1 MNRRFR
7 LDRRVM
13 ALAIASLLL
22 SLVGCAHLGRHH
34 GCAATHS
41 PVLDRILERGA
52 LVVGTAGSMP
62 PLNMTT
68 RDGRIVGLEPDLA
81 EYLALSMGVEL
92 RLEKFQFSELLDA
105 LADGKVDMVISAMTI
120 TPERNLRF
128 AFAGSYFVSGKC
140 VLTKVGALASIDSA
154 SDINQANLTITA
166 LKGSTSEAFVE
177 AMIPA
182 ARLDP
187 APDYDTGIQLVLTGK
202 ADAMIADYPIC
213 LVAHA
218 RNPDSGLVSVITRL
232 TYEPLG
238 IALPASDPLLLNFV
252 DNLLQGLAITGR
264 LDQLQQ
270 QWFENA
276 DWIQQLPQP

>member
-1 MNRRFR
+1 MTRSSRIGRRAFAVSTAT
-7 LDRRVM
+7 LM
-13 ALAIASLLL
+13 LLL
-22 SLVGCAHLGRHH
+22 LGCAHHCIHAGVE
-34 GCAATHS
+34 THS
-41 PVLDRILERGA
+41 PVLDRILARGE

-68 RDGRIVGLEPDLA
+68 RDGRIIGLEPDLA

-92 RLEKFQFSELLDA
+92 RLEKSQFSELLDA
-105 LADGKVDMVISAMTI
+105 LANGKVDMVISAMTI

-128 AFAGSYFVSGKC
+128 AFAGPYFVSGKC
-140 VLTKVGALASIDSA
+140 VLTKIDALASTESA
-154 SDINQANLTITA
+154 SDINRADLTITA

-187 APDYDTGIQLVLTGK
+187 APDYDVGVSRVLTGK
-202 ADAMIADYPIC
+202 ADAMVADYPIC
-213 LVAHA
+213 LVTHA
-218 RNPDSGLVSVITRL
+218 RNPNSGLVSVITRL

-264 LDQLQQ
+264 LDQLQE
-270 QWFENA
+270 QWFENTS
-276 DWIQQLPQP
+276 WIEQLP

>member
-1 MNRRFR
+1 MTRRSR
-7 LDRRVM
+7 IGRR
-13 ALAIASLLL
+13 AITASIAVLLL
-22 SLVGCAHLGRHH
+22 PLLGCAHLQHH
-34 GCAATHS
+34 AAAGTHS
-41 PVLDRILERGA
+41 PVLDRILARGA

-68 RDGRIVGLEPDLA
+68 RDGRIIGLEPDLA

-92 RLEKFQFSELLDA
+92 RLEKFQFSELLEA
-105 LADGKVDMVISAMTI
+105 LANGKVDMVISGMTI
-120 TPERNLRF
+120 TPERNLSF
-128 AFAGSYFVSGKC
+128 AFAGPYFVSGKC
-140 VLTKVGALASIDSA
+140 VLTKIGALAAIESA
-154 SDINQANLTITA
+154 SDINRANLTITA

-187 APDYDTGIQLVLTGK
+187 APDYDVGVSRVLTGK
-202 ADAMIADYPIC
+202 ADVMVADYPIC

-252 DNLLQGLAITGR
+252 DNLLQGLALTGR
-264 LDQLQQ
+264 LEQLQEE
-270 QWFENA
+270 WFGNTL
-276 DWIQQLPQP
+276 WIEQLP